1 MNAIIRLIRTTSS
14 EDERTVLDNLIN
26 LEHASTWA
34 WMILGLLVIGLVI
47 TLYRTR
53 AFAEKRVQAATDD
66 LQSLNDFHKVLLTDL
81 NLTPVLRRIVQS
93 LVPNM
98 GFRTATIYLFNRRRG
113 VLQGEVGHTAQGK
126 TTVSNVSL
134 PMTTAGHLQASLF
147 APAQGFETQG
157 LIALPIVGPT
167 PEGANALCWVEPE
180 RRCTVMPRATRDT
193 RLQTCLSCQNF
204 APLGVLEV
212 TFGKKPETASRLSD
226 FAQAS
231 ALAVRNAQI
240 LRQAQLERKR
250 AERQYDQLT
259 LIHAA
264 GREMTRSLEVD
275 TILEGMARGLIE
287 RLGYA
292 RVSVALVE
300 GGMVRGHMTCVDGEL
315 HWTREVTKIHFP
327 IATNNDPFARVAR
340 NGEPIVIRD
349 AASDPALPQY
359 VRLESRTIGY
369 APITAAGERGERQIL
384 GVIAVDHDNPER
396 EIAQT
401 DLEVIS
407 TLGSQVGVALQNARE
422 FEALREREREALAL
436 AAFNQ
441 TLSARFGGD
450 AGVLENGWLD
460 ALCDAAVAYSGA
472 RFALVTRFEMVGDHV
487 SVRAVASSREAREKN
502 AYKESTIHD
511 RQTLT
516 AHVLLDRK
524 PLIVPLASQDPRS
537 QEEAAAFGDV
547 SVIALP
553 IISGGLGL
561 GALILGRDDR
571 WFSRDADKLLRLAG
585 QLGLALENAE
595 LYRSLSAERERL
607 ADVIENMAD
616 GVILLEGQL
625 GESAAGWVGAGLA
638 NARARALLGLTEQFE
653 LHQLPAQLKATLERG
668 QASLVVGE
676 TRLQVVVTKRDD
688 RTIVVL
694 QDLENFQAIEQAKA
708 ELLSVVSHELRTPL
722 TAIIGFVELL
732 VSGSAGPLTPD
743 QNNFLL
749 TTLDASKNL
758 HQTVLNLLNAS
769 TLEAGIFE
777 LNTKPAK
784 LTFRNTLERFS
795 RLTAEKGLQF
805 DASIADVPKLT
816 VDNARL
822 ELVAANLLSNALR
835 YSPPGGKVKF
845 NVALEGNTVHITV
858 TDTGPGM
865 SDEQLEKLFLRFNRG
880 KVSRESMEGA
890 GLSLYVSK
898 AIVSAHGGRIWAES
912 ALGEGTT
919 MHITL
924 PLVPEPI
931 PRAAS

>member
-1 MNAIIRLIRTTSS
+1 ML
-14 EDERTVLDNLIN
+14 ENLIK
-26 LEHASTWA
+26 LENTGTWA
-34 WMILGLLVIGLVI
+34 WMALGVLILVLLLI
-47 TLYRTR
+47 LYRTR
-53 AFAEKRVQAATDD
+53 AYAEKRVRAATDD
-66 LQSLNDFHKVLLTDL
+66 LQSLNDFHRVLLTDL

-134 PMTTAGHLQASLF
+134 PMTTPGHLQAALF
-147 APAQGFETQG
+147 APSQGFETQG
-157 LIALPIVGPT
+157 LIALPIIGPT

-180 RRCTVMPRATRDT
+180 KRCTVTPRATRDT
-193 RLQTCLSCQNF
+193 RLQNCLSCQNF

-212 TFGKKPETASRLSD
+212 TFGRKPQTAARLSD

-264 GREMTRSLEVD
+264 GREMTRSLEID
-275 TILEGMARGLIE
+275 TILEGMARGLVE

-315 HWTREVTKIHFP
+315 HWTRDMTKIHFP
-327 IATNNDPFARVAR
+327 IATHNDPFARVAR
-340 NGEPIVIRD
+340 SGEPIVIRD

-359 VRLESRTIGY
+359 VRLEARTIGY

-407 TLGSQVGVALQNARE
+407 TLGAQVGVALQNARE

-450 AGVLENGWLD
+450 VTLESGWLD

-472 RFALVTRFEMVGDHV
+472 RFALVTRFEMIGDHV
-487 SVRAVASSREAREKN
+487 SIRAVASSREAREKN
-502 AYKESTIHD
+502 AYQDSTIHD

-516 AHVLLDRK
+516 AHVLMDRK
-524 PLIVPLASQDPRS
+524 PLIVPFASQDPRAK
-537 QEEAAAFGDV
+537 EEADAFGEV

-561 GALILGRDDR
+561 GALILGRDER
-571 WFSRDADKLLRLAG
+571 WLSRDAEKLERLAG

-625 GESAAGWVGAGLA
+625 GESAAGWVGSGLA
-638 NARARALLGLTEQFE
+638 NARARALLNLNEAFE
-653 LHQLPAQLKATLERG
+653 LHDLPAQLKATLERG

-688 RTIVVL
+688 RTIVVM

-769 TLEAGIFE
+769 TLEAGMFE
-777 LNTKPAK
+777 LNTRPAK
-784 LTFRNTLERFS
+784 LTFKSTLERFS

-805 DASIADVPKLT
+805 DASVADVPKLT

-845 NVALEGNTVHITV
+845 NVALEGKNVHITV

-865 SDEQLEKLFLRFNRG
+865 SEEQLEKLFHRFARG
-880 KVSRESMEGA
+880 NTSRESMEGA

-924 PLVPEPI
+924 PLVPEKAPST
-931 PRAAS
+931 AS